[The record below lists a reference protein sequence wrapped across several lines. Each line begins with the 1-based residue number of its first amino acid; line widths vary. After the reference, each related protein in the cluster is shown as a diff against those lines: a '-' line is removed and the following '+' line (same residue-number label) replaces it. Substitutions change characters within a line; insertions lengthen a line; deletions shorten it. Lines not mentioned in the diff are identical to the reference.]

1 METRQFPSVQIL
13 QLMEQQCL
21 AHKQHQAVKDL
32 RDRGGFRYKNFVLQ
46 WWGDHLNFQN
56 SLKLKNKVIDNFVT
70 LWLSFVKDIHGEIYW
85 QSRKLQE

>member
-32 RDRGGFRYKNFVLQ
+32 RDRGGFR
-46 WWGDHLNFQN
+46 
-56 SLKLKNKVIDNFVT
+56 
-70 LWLSFVKDIHGEIYW
+70 EI
-85 QSRKLQE
+85 QVQELCLAMMN